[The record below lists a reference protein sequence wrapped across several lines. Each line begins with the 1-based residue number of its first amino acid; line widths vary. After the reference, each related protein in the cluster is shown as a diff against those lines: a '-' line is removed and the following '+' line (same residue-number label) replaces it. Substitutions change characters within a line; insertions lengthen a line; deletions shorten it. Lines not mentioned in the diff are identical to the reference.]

1 MICIKYNHDHGEENS
16 HHSNVG
22 LCILFSDLHC
32 SIQRFNP
39 VEIYATYKSMV
50 NKHIKHGDNLMISVL
65 IFGRKFEISII
76 LSI

>member
-1 MICIKYNHDHGEENS
+1 MEKKTLIVATLDYAS
-16 HHSNVG
+16 
-22 LCILFSDLHC
+22 LFPNLHC

-39 VEIYATYKSMV
+39 VEVYATYKSMV
-50 NKHIKHGDNLMISVL
+50 NKHIKNGDNLMISVL